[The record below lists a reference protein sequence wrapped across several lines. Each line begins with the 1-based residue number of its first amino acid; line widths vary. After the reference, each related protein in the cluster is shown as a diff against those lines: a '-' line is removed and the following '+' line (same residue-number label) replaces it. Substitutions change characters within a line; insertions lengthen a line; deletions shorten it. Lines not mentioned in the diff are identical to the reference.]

1 MQYYYP
7 PGMPRTLDY
16 VEATVPDLLISAAHR
31 YGDRI
36 AVVDGDETLS
46 YRQLL
51 VSAQSVASDL
61 QAHGVGPGDVVGLH
75 LPNNLHFFTAYY
87 GALFTGA
94 AITPV
99 NPLQPPVAL
108 KRQLTETQAKA
119 VISHAAH
126 VEPLAEVVETVSLA
140 RIIVIQD
147 NEDIK
152 LESLFDAE
160 SAMVR
165 LDELLA
171 QPKTDFVP
179 AEVSTH
185 DVAHLAFTGGTTGD
199 PKGVR
204 VLHRNVIA
212 NVTQMCAWRF
222 ASFIVPDQQT
232 VLALEPTPLRDIN
245 PIIPGEAATVQVPP
259 LFHAQGLVNCASFM
273 VAGITIVLQ
282 RRFNAETFFR
292 DVQAWDVQYVS
303 GNPPMYL
310 ALADYGKKTGA
321 VLPSIRVAVSGAA
334 PMTDAAAKK
343 VATVLPNA
351 RIIEG
356 YGLTEASC
364 LATASPLTDDSITKL
379 GSVGL
384 PVADTFIEIRDTDGK
399 TVLGDNEE
407 GELWIRGPQV
417 TDGYSN
423 APEQTAEQFVDGW
436 LKTGDIGM
444 RDSTGFIWIRD
455 RAKDMLTYKGY
466 NVYPKELEQV
476 AAEHPGVAEVS
487 VVGREVD
494 DVGEVPVA
502 FVVANEGYEDAAQDI
517 LRFVADRVLPYQKI
531 RELHF
536 VEKLPTSDAGK
547 VLKREIRSLLE
558 QQGETINS

>member
-7 PGMPRTLDY
+7 PGMPRELNY
-16 VEATVPDLLISAAHR
+16 VEATVPDLLISAAEH

-36 AVVDGDETLS
+36 AVVDGVETLT
-46 YRQLL
+46 YTQLL
-51 VSAQSVASDL
+51 DNAKSVASDL
-61 QAHGVGPGDVVGLH
+61 HAHGVGPGDTVGLH
-75 LPNNLHFFTAYY
+75 LPNNLQFFTAYY

-108 KRQLTETQAKA
+108 ERQLTATDAKA
-119 VISHAAH
+119 VITHAAH
-126 VEPLAEVVETVSLA
+126 TKPLAEVVETVALA
-140 RIIVIQD
+140 RVIVIGDHEDSERPSVD
-147 NEDIK
+147 NG
-152 LESLFDAE
+152 AVW
-160 SAMVR
+160 VR
-165 LDELLA
+165 LDDVLA
-171 QPKTDFVP
+171 NANANFTPPVI
-179 AEVSTH
+179 SH
-185 DVAHLAFTGGTTGD
+185 RDVAHLAFTGGTTGD

-204 VLHRNVIA
+204 VLHSNVLG

-222 ASFIVPDQQT
+222 ASFVKRQDDG
-232 VLALEPTPLRDIN
+232 VLTLEPTPLRQKN
-245 PIIPGEAATVQVPP
+245 PIIPGESVTIQVPP
-259 LFHAQGLVNCASFM
+259 LFHAQGLVNCASF
-273 VAGITIVLQ
+273 VLAGITIVLQ
-282 RRFNAETFFR
+282 GRFNAETFFR
-292 DVQAWDVQYVS
+292 DVQDWGVQYVS
-303 GNPPMYL
+303 GNPSMYL
-310 ALADYGKKTGA
+310 ALADHGQKTGA

-343 VATVLPNA
+343 IAAVLTNA

-364 LATASPLTDDSITKL
+364 LVTASPMTADSKTKL

-384 PVADTFIEIRDTDGK
+384 PVADTSVEIRDADGK
-399 TVLGDNEE
+399 TVLGDNVE
-407 GELWIRGPQV
+407 GELWVRGPQV

-423 APEQTAEQFVDGW
+423 APQQTAEQFVDAW
-436 LKTGDIGM
+436 LRTGDIGL
-444 RDSTGFIWIRD
+444 RDDDGFIWIRD

-476 AAEHPGVAEVS
+476 AAEHPGVAAVS
-487 VVGREVD
+487 VVGREMD
-494 DVGEVPVA
+494 NVGEVPVA
-502 FVVANEGYEDAAQDI
+502 FIVPNDGYARDAQDI
-517 LRFVADRVLPYQKI
+517 LQFVADRLLPYQKI

-558 QQGETINS
+558 HEGETINS

>member
-7 PGMPRTLDY
+7 PGMPRQLDY
-16 VEATVPDLLISAAHR
+16 VAATVPDLLISAAQQ

-36 AVVDGDETLS
+36 AVVDGTESLS

-51 VSAQSVASDL
+51 ESAQSVASDL
-61 QAHGVGPGDVVGLH
+61 QLHGNGPGDTVGLH
-75 LPNNLHFFTAYY
+75 LPNTLHFFTAYY

-94 AITPV
+94 SITPV

-108 KRQLTETQAKA
+108 KRQLTETTAKA
-119 VISHAAH
+119 VITHAGH
-126 VEPLAEVVETVSLA
+126 VQPLAEVVKTVPLS
-140 RIIVIQD
+140 RIIVIHEK
-147 NEDIK
+147 EDPER
-152 LESLFDAE
+152 LACGGDSP
-160 SAMVR
+160 MVR

-171 QPKTDFVP
+171 NPGRDYEPVKI
-179 AEVSTH
+179 SH
-185 DVAHLAFTGGTTGD
+185 RDVAHLAFTGGTTGD

-204 VLHRNVIA
+204 VLHSNVLA
-212 NVTQMCAWRF
+212 NATQMCAWRF
-222 ASFIVPDQQT
+222 ASYVVRQDDG
-232 VLALEPTPLRDIN
+232 VLALEPTPTRGSN
-245 PIIPGEAATVQVPP
+245 PIVPGDSVTIQVPP
-259 LFHAQGLVNCASFM
+259 LFHAQGLVNCAAF
-273 VAGITIVLQ
+273 VLAGITIVLQ

-292 DVQAWDVQYVS
+292 DVQDWGVQYVS

-310 ALADYGKKTGA
+310 ALAEHGRKTEA

-343 VATVLPNA
+343 IAAVLPNA
-351 RIIEG
+351 HIIEG

-364 LATASPLTDDSITKL
+364 LVTTSPMTADSTTKL

-384 PVADTFIEIRDTDGK
+384 PVADTTIEIRGTDGK
-399 TVLGDNEE
+399 TLLEDDSE
-407 GELWIRGPQV
+407 GELWVRGPQV

-444 RDSTGFIWIRD
+444 RDAEGFIWIRD

-476 AAEHPGVAEVS
+476 AAEHPGVSAVS

-494 DVGEVPVA
+494 DVGEIPVA
-502 FVVANEGYEDAAQDI
+502 FVIPTDGFEDAAQDI
-517 LRFVADRVLPYQKI
+517 MQFVADRVLPYQKI

-536 VEKLPTSDAGK
+536 VKQLPTSDAGK
-547 VLKREIRSLLE
+547 VLKREIRNLLAKP
-558 QQGETINS
+558 GETINS

>member
-7 PGMPRTLDY
+7 PGMPRELDY
-16 VEATVPDLLISAAHR
+16 VEATVPDLLISAAQR

-36 AVVDGDETLS
+36 AVVDGTRTLS

-51 VSAQSVASDL
+51 AAAQTVASDL
-61 QAHGVGPGDVVGLH
+61 DAHGIGAGDTVGLH
-75 LPNNLHFFTAYY
+75 LPNNLHFFSAYY
-87 GALFTGA
+87 GALLTGA
-94 AITPV
+94 AITPI

-108 KRQLTETQAKA
+108 ERQLTETNAKA
-119 VISHAAH
+119 VVTHAAH
-126 VEPLAEVVETVSLA
+126 AHHLAEVVQSLPLS
-140 RIIVIQD
+140 RIIVIDEEEAGQLPFVD
-147 NEDIK
+147 DSSPVIR
-152 LESLFDAE
+152 LE
-160 SAMVR
+160 
-165 LDELLA
+165 ELLA
-171 QPKTDFVP
+171 QPAVTFE
-179 AEVSTH
+179 ARQVSGD

-204 VLHRNVIA
+204 VLHRNVLA

-222 ASFIVPDQQT
+222 GSFIVRDAAG
-232 VLALEPTPLRDIN
+232 VLALEPSPTRQIN
-245 PIIPGEAATVQVPP
+245 PIIPGESATVQVPP
-259 LFHAQGLVNCASFM
+259 LFHAQGLTNCASFVM
-273 VAGITIVLQ
+273 TGITIVLQ
-282 RRFNAETFFR
+282 RRFDAASFFR
-292 DVQAWDVQYVS
+292 DVEAWQVEYVS

-310 ALADYGKKTGA
+310 ALTEHGNKTQA

-343 VATVLPNA
+343 IATVLPNA

-364 LATASPLTDDSITKL
+364 LVTASPMTDNSQTKL

-384 PVADTFIEIRDTDGK
+384 PVADTSIEIRGTDQQ
-399 TVLGDNEE
+399 TVLADDTE
-407 GELWIRGPQV
+407 GELWVRGPQV

-436 LKTGDIGM
+436 LKTGDIGL
-444 RDSTGFIWIRD
+444 RDSDGFIWIRD

-487 VVGREVD
+487 IVGREMG
-494 DVGEVPVA
+494 DVGEIPVA
-502 FVVANEGYEDAAQDI
+502 FVVPRAGYEHSAQDI
-517 LRFVADRVLPYQKI
+517 LQFVAGRVLPYQKI

-536 VEKLPTSDAGK
+536 VAKLPTSDAGK
-547 VLKREIRSLLE
+547 VLKREIRALLE
-558 QQGETINS
+558 HQGETIRSQ